1 MPFAELMK
9 MKARELQNK
18 KLTALCLT
26 VSNNPFE
33 STAWNAGARAAL
45 DKQGRTRNP
54 YPSDSWEH
62 LNWVRGFEAVD
73 GYDADE

>member
-1 MPFAELMK
+1 MSFAELMK

-26 VSNNPFE
+26 LSDNPFE
-33 STAWNAGARAAL
+33 SPAWNAGARAAF
-45 DKQGRTRNP
+45 DKQRRTLNP
-54 YPSDSWEH
+54 HPSDSWAH
-62 LNWVRGFEAVD
+62 RDWVRGFEAVD